1 MILFSLLYYVHIATY
16 LSDDNIRIHL
26 TRQDDR

>member
-1 MILFSLLYYVHIATY
+1 MILFSLPYYVHIATY
-16 LSDDNIRIHL
+16 LYPTIRL